1 MNKIIQYIKSLLGFT
16 KKTIIEEVKV
26 IETELTHVAELA
38 EPTVHAPKPKNKKRY
53 YKPKPKAK

>member
-1 MNKIIQYIKSLLGFT
+1 MNKIIQYIKSLLRFT
-16 KKTIIEEVKV
+16 KTIMNEVKV

>member
-1 MNKIIQYIKSLLGFT
+1 MNKIIQHIKSLLRFT
-16 KKTIIEEVKV
+16 KTIMNEVKV

-53 YKPKPKAK
+53 YKPKTKAK

>member
-38 EPTVHAPKPKNKKRY
+38 EPIFIKPKPKAKKRY

>member
-1 MNKIIQYIKSLLGFT
+1 MNQIIQYIKSFLGFT
-16 KKTIIEEVKV
+16 KTIMNEVKI

>member
-1 MNKIIQYIKSLLGFT
+1 MNKIIQYIKSLLRFT
-16 KKTIIEEVKV
+16 KTIMNEVKV
-26 IETELTHVAELA
+26 IETELTHVAKLA